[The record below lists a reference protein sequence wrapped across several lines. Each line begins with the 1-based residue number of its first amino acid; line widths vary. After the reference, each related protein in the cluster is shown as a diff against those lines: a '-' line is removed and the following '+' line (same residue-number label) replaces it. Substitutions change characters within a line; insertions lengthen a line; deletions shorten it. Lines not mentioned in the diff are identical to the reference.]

1 MLASPAS
8 SFRQTVI
15 LGCHKTDMGGK
26 PGVRHDRSVEGALRA
41 FAQDILTEVRTA
53 LANPHDAKG
62 VHDFR
67 KAMKR
72 WRAFLR
78 LLEPLVGEPA
88 RDLRTSARDLARALA
103 SARDGQAAL
112 DALTDI
118 TKHDGLPAR
127 SAATIAGRLDAL
139 RAAAE
144 DTALT
149 ETLRARLR
157 LAIEAAE
164 DALAGWALA
173 DARFDD
179 IATALTE
186 GYARARRSI
195 PADWPQAGDDD
206 LHELRQRIVVH
217 RYQMELIVP
226 LWPRLGKLWVGEA
239 QRLRERLGT
248 CQDLAVLAR
257 LTAPHQPLA
266 PWRSRL
272 IPLIAAR
279 RAVHVAAAARI
290 AERLFAERPK
300 AFRRRLLAIWASGGA
315 GG

>member
-1 MLASPAS
+1 
-8 SFRQTVI
+8 
-15 LGCHKTDMGGK
+15 MGGK
-26 PGVRHDRSVEGALRA
+26 PGVRRDRSVEEALRA
-41 FAQDILTEVRTA
+41 FAQDILAEAQAA
-53 LANPHDAKG
+53 LDNPHDARG

-118 TKHDGLPAR
+118 ARTDGLPAR
-127 SAATIAGRLDAL
+127 SLATITSRLDAL

-157 LAIEAAE
+157 LAIEAAQ
-164 DALAGWALA
+164 DMLAGWAIT
-173 DARFDD
+173 DTRFDE
-179 IATALTE
+179 IAVALSE
-186 GYARARRSI
+186 GYARARRCI
-195 PADWPQAGDDD
+195 PADWPQASDED
-206 LHELRQRIVVH
+206 LHELRQRVVVH

-248 CQDLAVLAR
+248 SQDLAVLAR

-272 IPLIAAR
+272 VPAIAAR

-290 AERLFAERPK
+290 ANRLFAERPK
-300 AFRRRLLAIWASGGA
+300 AFRRRLLAIWDNG
-315 GG
+315 